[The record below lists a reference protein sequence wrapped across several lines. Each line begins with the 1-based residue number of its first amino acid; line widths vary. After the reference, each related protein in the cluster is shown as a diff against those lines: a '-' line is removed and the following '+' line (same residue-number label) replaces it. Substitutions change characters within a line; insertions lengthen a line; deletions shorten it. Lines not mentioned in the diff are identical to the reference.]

1 MVVTTVSTLI
11 IASLFY
17 LHYVLQPA
25 MDKLAEY
32 RPLEA
37 YWLMQHAVVTTL
49 IVLSISVLTG
59 WLLASRVESVISRPI
74 AQLAQAALR
83 VTEVNDYSPRLKYHG
98 NDELGDLVTGFN
110 SMLAAVEQRDAA
122 LQQAQQQLE
131 QRVLER
137 TKELRQEVADRRR
150 AEKDLS
156 QQLARISLLNQI
168 TRATSNRQDLESILS
183 VMLSELTLHLP
194 ADFGCALLLE
204 PDSGTLRVACCRE
217 RELDTAYLAWKV
229 DNWSV
234 PVAGSGWESPEA
246 GPMFVQ
252 DLVEAAPRKV
262 FSKPA
267 QLGMQTAAALPLRFE
282 TKLLGILVIA
292 RRAAG
297 GFSEGEKQFLQS
309 LAEHVSLAGHQ
320 ALLHSRLQRA
330 YEELNQTQQTV
341 MQHER
346 LRALGQMASGIAHD
360 INNALS
366 PVSGF
371 AEVLLLTEPHLSANA
386 QKHLNY
392 IKTASDD
399 IAHIVSR
406 LREFYRSR
414 QDEDARKPVA
424 VDPLILGV
432 IELTRPRWRDL
443 AQRRGISVDVVP
455 DLCPNPPEILGVEPE
470 LREALTNL
478 VFNALDAMPQGG
490 SIPLRTRTAELPT
503 DGSAPVAA
511 RLLIEIADTGTGM
524 DEETR
529 KRCLEPFFSTKGKR
543 GTGLGLAM
551 VYGTIQRHNGTIEID
566 SEPGRGTTMR
576 LILPVRSAGATE
588 SATPQVHA
596 PLPPLKILFV
606 DDEPL
611 LRVLIEELLATEG
624 HSVTTADGG
633 VEGLA
638 AFREM
643 IAAGAPPDVVITDLG
658 MPQMDGRELTTQIK
672 RDSPRTPVIMMT
684 GWGKMMRGEEEIRAP
699 VDALISKPPQMP
711 EVQEA
716 LRKVLL
722 RNG

>member
-1 MVVTTVSTLI
+1 
-11 IASLFY
+11 
-17 LHYVLQPA
+17 
-25 MDKLAEY
+25 
-32 RPLEA
+32 
-37 YWLMQHAVVTTL
+37 
-49 IVLSISVLTG
+49 
-59 WLLASRVESVISRPI
+59 
-74 AQLAQAALR
+74 
-83 VTEVNDYSPRLKYHG
+83 
-98 NDELGDLVTGFN
+98 
-110 SMLAAVEQRDAA
+110 
-122 LQQAQQQLE
+122 
-131 QRVLER
+131 
-137 TKELRQEVADRRR
+137 
-150 AEKDLS
+150 
-156 QQLARISLLNQI
+156 
-168 TRATSNRQDLESILS
+168 
-183 VMLSELTLHLP
+183 
-194 ADFGCALLLE
+194 
-204 PDSGTLRVACCRE
+204 
-217 RELDTAYLAWKV
+217 
-229 DNWSV
+229 
-234 PVAGSGWESPEA
+234 
-246 GPMFVQ
+246 MFVQ

-490 SIPLRTRTAELPT
+490 SITLRTRTAELPT